1 MTNYRVLF
9 KILTSLLLFS
19 CAPSPIQIGLEN
31 FSYHNRARLQ
41 FITLGMSKDDV
52 LTAMD
57 SNAKAKMKDGRILS
71 NPYKTEAV
79 VSLEGT
85 TVEVLYYY
93 TEMITEKD
101 IGIDKLTPIVITK
114 GKVTG
119 WGEDYLNSLIGD

>member
-1 MTNYRVLF
+1 MTKNRALF
-9 KILTSLLLFS
+9 IIIINLIFIS
-19 CAPSPIQIGLEN
+19 CAISPIQVGLEN

-52 LTAMD
+52 LKAMD

-79 VSLEGT
+79 INIEGT

-93 TEMITEKD
+93 TEMVSVKE
-101 IGIDKLTPIVITK
+101 IGEEKLTPIVLTK
-114 GKVTG
+114 GKVSG
-119 WGEDYLNSLIGD
+119 WGKEYLNKLIGI